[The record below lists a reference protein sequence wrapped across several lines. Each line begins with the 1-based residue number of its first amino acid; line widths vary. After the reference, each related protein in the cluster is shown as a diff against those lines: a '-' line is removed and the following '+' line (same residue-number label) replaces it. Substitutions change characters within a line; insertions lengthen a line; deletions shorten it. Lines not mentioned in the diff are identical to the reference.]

1 MRVALTRKIGCYRLL
16 NEINELVMVGK

>member
-1 MRVALTRKIGCYRLL
+1 MRVALKRKIGCYRLL